1 MPTNVSNY
9 NAVGILLAAGESSRM
24 GRPTGL
30 LPWRGTTLLEY
41 QMNSLLQGGCE
52 KVFVVTGKYDEEMA
66 PLLKDRPGIT
76 RVYNPKFLEGKTTSI
91 KAGVWE
97 LPDGIHS
104 IVLLAVDQPRP
115 AWVIEKVLRL
125 HTDFGGD
132 VTSPGFDGHGG
143 HPLVFDAQLRPELA
157 GITEDNEGVREIFR
171 KPDIDHHRVKFNSA
185 IVRLDINTPEA
196 YEEALA
202 SYTELAKSVL

>member
-1 MPTNVSNY
+1 VPDY
-9 NAVGILLAAGESSRM
+9 KAVGILLAAGESSRM
-24 GRPTGL
+24 GRPKGL

-41 QMNSLLQGGCE
+41 QMNSLLQGGCD
-52 KVFVVTGKYDEEMA
+52 KVIVVTGKYDVEMS
-66 PLLKDRPGIT
+66 PLLKDRLGVI
-76 RVYNPKFLEGKTTSI
+76 RAYNPKFLEGKTTSV
-91 KAGVWE
+91 KAGVGE

-125 HTDFGGD
+125 HTDFGAD

-143 HPLVFDAQLRPELA
+143 HPLVFDAKLRPELA
-157 GITEDNEGVREIFR
+157 AITEENEGVRQIFR
-171 KPDIDHHRVKFNSA
+171 KSEIDHQRVKFDSA

-196 YEEALA
+196 YEDALA
-202 SYTELAKSVL
+202 SYTELAKSQL

>member
-1 MPTNVSNY
+1 VPEF

-24 GRPTGL
+24 GRPKAL

-41 QMNSLLQGGCE
+41 QMNSLLQGGCD
-52 KVFVVTGKYDEEMA
+52 KVIVVTGKYDAEMA
-66 PLLKDRPGIT
+66 PLLKDRPGVI

-115 AWVIEKVLRL
+115 AWVIEKVLRV
-125 HTDFGGD
+125 HTDFGAD
-132 VTSPGFDGHGG
+132 ITSPGYDGHGG
-143 HPLVFDAQLRPELA
+143 HPLIFDAQLRQDLA
-157 GITEDNEGVREIFR
+157 KITEEEEGVRALFK
-171 KPDIDHHRVKFNSA
+171 KPDIDHHRVKFDSA
-185 IVRLDINTPEA
+185 VVRLDINTPEA
-196 YEEALA
+196 YENALA
-202 SYTELAKSVL
+202 SYTELAKSKR

>member
-1 MPTNVSNY
+1 VPNY

-24 GRPTGL
+24 GRPKGL

-41 QMNSLLQGGCE
+41 QMNSLLQGGCD
-52 KVFVVTGKYDEEMA
+52 KVIVVTGKYDVEMA
-66 PLLKDRPGIT
+66 PLLKDRPGVI
-76 RVYNPKFLEGKTTSI
+76 RAYNPKYLEGKTTSV
-91 KAGVWE
+91 KTGVWE

-125 HTDFGGD
+125 HTDFGAD

-143 HPLVFDAQLRPELA
+143 HPLVFDAKLRPELA
-157 GITEDNEGVREIFR
+157 AITEEAEGVREIFR
-171 KPDIDHHRVKFNSA
+171 KPEIDHHRVKFDSA
-185 IVRLDINTPEA
+185 VVRLDINTPEA
-196 YEEALA
+196 YENALA
-202 SYTELAKSVL
+202 TYTDLAKTQL

>member
-1 MPTNVSNY
+1 VPDY
-9 NAVGILLAAGESSRM
+9 KAVGILLAAGESSRM
-24 GRPTGL
+24 GRPKGL

-41 QMNSLLQGGCE
+41 QMNSLLQGGCD
-52 KVFVVTGKYDEEMA
+52 KVIVVTGKYDVEMT
-66 PLLKDRPGIT
+66 PLLKDRLGVI
-76 RVYNPKFLEGKTTSI
+76 RAYNPKFLEGKTTSV
-91 KAGVWE
+91 KAGVGE

-125 HTDFGGD
+125 HTDFGAD

-143 HPLVFDAQLRPELA
+143 HPLVFDAKLRPELA
-157 GITEDNEGVREIFR
+157 AITEEDEGVRQIFR
-171 KPDIDHHRVKFNSA
+171 KSEIDHHRVKFDSA

-196 YEEALA
+196 YEDALA
-202 SYTELAKSVL
+202 SYTELAKSQL

>member
-1 MPTNVSNY
+1 VANY

-24 GRPTGL
+24 GRPKAL
-30 LPWRGTTLLEY
+30 LPWRGTTLVEY
-41 QMNSLLQGGCE
+41 QMNSLLQGGCD
-52 KVFVVTGKYDEEMA
+52 KVIVVTGKYDVEMA
-66 PLLKDRPGIT
+66 PLLKDRQNVI
-76 RVYNPKFLEGKTTSI
+76 RAYNPKFLEGKTTSV

-97 LPDGIHS
+97 LPDDIHS

-125 HTDFGGD
+125 HTDFGAD

-157 GITEDNEGVREIFR
+157 AITEEGEGVREIFR
-171 KPDIDHHRVKFNSA
+171 KPDIDHHRVQFDSA

-202 SYTELAKSVL
+202 AYAELARPNG

>member
-1 MPTNVSNY
+1 MPSY
-9 NAVGILLAAGESSRM
+9 NAVGIILAAGESSRM
-24 GRPTGL
+24 GSPKGL
-30 LPWRGTTLLEY
+30 LEWRGTTLIEY
-41 QMNSLLQGGCE
+41 QMNSLLQGGCD
-52 KVFVVTGKYDEEMA
+52 KVVVVTGKYDVEMV
-66 PLLKDRPGIT
+66 PLLKDRPGII
-76 RVYNPKFLEGKTTSI
+76 RAYNPKYLEGKTTSI

-125 HTDFGGD
+125 HTDLGAD

-143 HPLVFDAQLRPELA
+143 HPLVFDAQLRSDLMN
-157 GITEDNEGVREIFR
+157 ITEEGEGVREIFR
-171 KPDIDHHRVKFNSA
+171 KPDLNHHRVKFDSA

-196 YEEALA
+196 YENALA
-202 SYTELAKSVL
+202 SYTELAKSKL

>member
-1 MPTNVSNY
+1 MPDY
-9 NAVGILLAAGESSRM
+9 KAVGILLAAGESSRM
-24 GRPTGL
+24 GRPKGL

-41 QMNSLLQGGCE
+41 QMNSLLQGGCD
-52 KVFVVTGKYDEEMA
+52 KVIVVTGKYDVEMA
-66 PLLKDRPGIT
+66 PLLKDRLGVI
-76 RVYNPKFLEGKTTSI
+76 RAYNPKFLEGKTTSV

-125 HTDFGGD
+125 HTDFGAD

-143 HPLVFDAQLRPELA
+143 HPLVFDAKLRPELA
-157 GITEDNEGVREIFR
+157 AITEEDEGVRQIFR
-171 KPDIDHHRVKFNSA
+171 KSEIDHHRVKFDSA

-196 YEEALA
+196 YEDALA
-202 SYTELAKSVL
+202 SYTELAKSQL

>member
-1 MPTNVSNY
+1 VPDY
-9 NAVGILLAAGESSRM
+9 KAVGILLAAGESSRM
-24 GRPTGL
+24 GRPKGL

-41 QMNSLLQGGCE
+41 QMNSLLQGGCD
-52 KVFVVTGKYDEEMA
+52 KVIVVTGKYDVEMS
-66 PLLKDRPGIT
+66 PLLKDRLGVI
-76 RVYNPKFLEGKTTSI
+76 RAYNPKFLEGKTTSV
-91 KAGVWE
+91 KAGVGE

-125 HTDFGGD
+125 HTDFGAD

-143 HPLVFDAQLRPELA
+143 HPLVFDAKLRPELA
-157 GITEDNEGVREIFR
+157 AITEEDEGVRQIFR
-171 KPDIDHHRVKFNSA
+171 KSEIDHHRVKFDSA

-196 YEEALA
+196 YEDALA
-202 SYTELAKSVL
+202 SYTELAKSQL